1 MLLEE
6 RQRQLAER
14 LELTERQLGLLL
26 LVRELGRTV
35 IGPAAKRVDR
45 DGDYPREAIEALKGA
60 GLTALA
66 VPAAAGGF
74 GAGFRGD
81 VLALPLVLMEIAA
94 WCSSASQVLAL
105 HNSAVQYVHALG
117 DEAQTAY
124 FFAEVREGAMFGSFG
139 SENRPGGPGSGMRSI
154 LTRVDGGYLLEGD
167 KRFATGSP
175 GAKWAFWHS
184 VPSEEA
190 DNPQVPL
197 AMPVVALDAPGVTVH
212 GDWDG
217 IGQRGTGSGTVTARQ
232 AFIPERQLIGAPG
245 AFAAYGEFFAAQFNV
260 HFAAQFTG
268 IAYGAYREAVLYA
281 ADKRLAW
288 QAGTAGRAADADPV
302 LALRLG
308 DMSAKLAASR
318 QLVLHA
324 ARLLQAYQETPELL
338 PSVRAAASHAK
349 IVATETALAVTS
361 DIFQTMGARAATR
374 ENNFD
379 MYYRNARTLTLHDPV
394 DKHRETV
401 GRLQL
406 GEL

>member
-6 RQRQLAER
+6 SQRQLAER
-14 LELTERQLGLLL
+14 LELTERQNRLLL
-26 LVRELGRTV
+26 QVRELGRTV
-35 IGPAAKRVDR
+35 IGPAARRVDR
-45 DGDYPREAIEALKGA
+45 DGDYPREAIEALKQA

-66 VPAAAGGF
+66 IPVEAGGY

-81 VLALPLVLMEIAA
+81 VAALPLALMEIAS

-117 DEAQTAY
+117 DEAQTAF
-124 FFAEVREGAMFGSFG
+124 FFAEVRKGAMFGSFG
-139 SENRPGGPGSGMRSI
+139 SENRPDGPGAGRRST
-154 LTRVDGGYLLEGD
+154 LTPVDGGYLLEGD

-184 VPSEEA
+184 VLAEEA
-190 DNPQVPL
+190 DNPQAPL
-197 AMPVVALDAPGVTVH
+197 AMPVVALDAPNVTVH

-217 IGQRGTGSGTVTARQ
+217 IGQRGTGSGTVSARQ
-232 AFIPERQLIGAPG
+232 AFIPERQLIGRPG
-245 AFAAYGEFFAAQFNV
+245 AFAAHGDFFSAQFNV

-268 IAYGAYREAVLYA
+268 IAYGAYREALRYA
-281 ADKRLAW
+281 ADKLS
-288 QAGTAGRAADADPV
+288 AGQTADTARADPV

-308 DMSAKLAASR
+308 DLSAKLAASR

-324 ARLLQAYQETPELL
+324 ARLLHAYQETPELL
-338 PSVRAAASHAK
+338 PSVRVAASHAK
-349 IVATETALAVTS
+349 IVATETALEVTN
-361 DIFQTMGARAATR
+361 DVFQTMGARAATR
-374 ENNFD
+374 KNDFD

-394 DKHRETV
+394 DKHRETA

-406 GEL
+406 GER

>member
-14 LELTERQLGLLL
+14 LELTEGQHA
-26 LVRELGRTV
+26 LVLQARELGRAV
-35 IGPAAKRVDR
+35 IGPAANRVDR

-66 VPAAAGGF
+66 VPAGAGGF
-74 GAGFRGD
+74 GAGYRGD
-81 VLALPLVLMEIAA
+81 VVALPLVLMEIAS

-105 HNSAVQYVHALG
+105 HNSAVQYIHALG
-117 DEAQTAY
+117 EKRQADF

-139 SENRPGGPGSGMRSI
+139 SENRPDRASLQMRSK
-154 LTRVDGGYLLEGD
+154 LTRVEGGYLLEGD

-184 VPSEEA
+184 VLAEEA
-190 DNPQVPL
+190 DNPRAPL
-197 AMPVVALDAPGVTVH
+197 AMPIVALDSPGITVH

-217 IGQRGTGSGTVTARQ
+217 LGQRGTGSGTVTARQ
-232 AFIPERQLIGAPG
+232 AFVPERQLIGRPG
-245 AFAAYGEFFAAQFNV
+245 AFAAFGDFFAAQFNV

-268 IAYGAYREAVLYA
+268 IAYGAYREALRYA
-281 ADKRLAW
+281 AGK
-288 QAGTAGRAADADPV
+288 RAAWTSADAADSV

-318 QLVLHA
+318 QLVLQA
-324 ARLLQAYQETPELL
+324 ARLLQAYQEAPELL
-338 PSVRAAASHAK
+338 PTVRAAASHAK
-349 IVATETALAVTS
+349 IIATETALEVTS
-361 DIFQTMGARAATR
+361 GIFQTMGARSATR

-394 DKHRETV
+394 DKHRETA

-406 GEL
+406 GELDAR